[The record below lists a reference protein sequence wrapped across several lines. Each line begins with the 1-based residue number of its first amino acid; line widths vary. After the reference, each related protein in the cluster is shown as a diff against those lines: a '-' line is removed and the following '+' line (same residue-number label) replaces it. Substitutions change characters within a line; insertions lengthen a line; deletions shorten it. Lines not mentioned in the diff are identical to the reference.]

1 MVLDILGVVNDVP
14 LPKLV
19 PPVAALYQFNVPALA
34 VAPKVTVPVEHL
46 AAGVVPDTV
55 GIGFIFIINALLFA
69 IGVDKQFAFDVSI
82 TYTLSLLVSELD
94 E

>member
-1 MVLDILGVVNDVP
+1 MLDILGVVNDVP

-55 GIGFIFIINALLFA
+55 GIAFTVAITDVLFA
-69 IGVDKQFAFDVSI
+69 VVQPLAVAS
-82 TYTLSLLVSELD
+82 T
-94 E
+94 